1 MANLP
6 APFRPAG
13 VVAVAG
19 ASGHGKSDLVRELT
33 GVDPDRLPEERRLG
47 RTTDLGFAPAFL
59 PGGAVVGL
67 IDLPGHER
75 SIRTAIAG
83 ASVADAAVLVVAAD
97 RGPQEGT
104 REHRRILDLLGVPV
118 AAVAR
123 TRSGPHAPD
132 AAVLGEAPLVEGAA
146 GLRAALES
154 WAASGATAHDAPG
167 PFRMP
172 LLRTFPSPD
181 GRGAVVTG
189 VPLSGRVRPGDVV
202 EILPS
207 GKRLRV
213 AAVHAYRTEV
223 PEARPGHTAGLHLPD
238 LENPGA
244 LARGFI
250 AAAPGTLGPSTAL
263 AARVRLGAAL
273 PAERSSDAVP
283 VTLHLGP
290 AELSARMVVLEDVP
304 LEPGRSVWVQ
314 FRLDEPVFAVP
325 GDRALARRG
334 NVVLAGG
341 RIVETGNRRRRRSRP
356 EDLQALEAASCRA
369 EGPVEEALRRHGPN
383 PARIEELSARLGLAQ
398 ADVRAS
404 LEVLSSSGRAAFLH
418 DGRAV
423 HEEGL
428 RKASDLVYGAVDRF
442 HRRHPRRRGPTFDA
456 ILEELSDLDEA
467 LFWQAAAALVRSGRL
482 VAEGGHLRRTDFSPV
497 LSPQEKHTLRELEG
511 EFLRFGFQL
520 PARAEMFR
528 RLLPRH
534 GPAGAQRVLD
544 LLEDLGAAVVVGD
557 GLLLHEA
564 VLERAR
570 RAVGEALDREG
581 PLETPRLKEIL
592 GVSRRYALPILE
604 RLDAVGFTER
614 VGNARVRRAPAERP
628 LG

>member
-1 MANLP
+1 MANP
-6 APFRPAG
+6 APPFRPAG

-19 ASGHGKSDLVRELT
+19 ASGHGKSELVRELT

-59 PGGAVVGL
+59 PDGAVVGL

-97 RGPQEGT
+97 RGPEAGT
-104 REHRRILDLLGVPV
+104 AEHRRILDLLEVPV
-118 AAVAR
+118 AAVVR
-123 TRSGPHAPD
+123 TRAGPHAPD
-132 AAVLGEAPLVEGAA
+132 AAPVEGAA

-154 WAASGATAHDAPG
+154 WAASRPAPPEAPG
-167 PFRMP
+167 PFRMA

-189 VPLSGRVRPGDVV
+189 VPLSGRVRPGDAV

-244 LARGFI
+244 LERGFI

-273 PAERSSDAVP
+273 PAERSADAVP

-290 AELSARMVVLEDVP
+290 AEVSARMVVLEDVP
-304 LEPGRSVWVQ
+304 LEPGRAVWVQ

-325 GDRALARRG
+325 GDRALARWG

-356 EDLQALEAASCRA
+356 EDLRALEAASSRS

-383 PARIEELSARLGLAQ
+383 PARIEELSARLGLSES
-398 ADVRAS
+398 DVRAS
-404 LEVLSSSGRAAFLH
+404 LETLRAAGRAALLH

-428 RKASDLVYGAVDRF
+428 RRASDLVYGAVDRF
-442 HRRHPRRRGPTFDA
+442 HRRHPRRRGPALDA
-456 ILEELSDLDEA
+456 VLEELSELDDA
-467 LFWQAAAALVRSGRL
+467 LFWEATAALVRSGRL
-482 VAEGGHLRRTDFSPV
+482 VAEGGHLRRADFSPV

-520 PARAEMFR
+520 PTRAEVFR

-544 LLEDLGAAVVVGD
+544 LLVDLGAAVAVGE

-581 PLETPRLKEIL
+581 PLETPRLKEVL

-604 RLDAVGFTER
+604 RLDAIGFTER
-614 VGNARVRRAPAERP
+614 VGNARVRRVPAERP
-628 LG
+628 LA